1 MAKEETPRN
10 GTGGRSW
17 IGTLFGYA
25 RRCRGKMALS
35 FIASVASVGVGFVP
49 FYCVY
54 RLMAMAIDGT
64 LSWEGSTFWLV
75 LAAAA
80 YVASKLLFGASTLLS
95 HVSAY
100 TILASLREDFV
111 RKLMKASLGT
121 VQGKSIGSVK
131 SVFVDRI

>member
-80 YVASKLLFGASTLLS
+80 YVASKLLFGASPTSPRTRSWHLCARTS
-95 HVSAY
+95 C
-100 TILASLREDFV
+100 AS
-111 RKLMKASLGT
+111 S
-121 VQGKSIGSVK
+121 
-131 SVFVDRI
+131 